1 MEKLIKNLHHI
12 DIENPYVISLMAIFF
27 AYILFLITNQIILRS
42 ITKIFR
48 STTTKFDDVLLEQ
61 KVFNKLPYL
70 IPLIFLYSLKDV
82 VPFFNLVD
90 RFIIASIA
98 LIILISLNALINAIN
113 DVYKKSS
120 FSEKFNIKSYTQV
133 VKLVINSV
141 GIIIIA
147 AFIAGKSPI
156 YFLSGLGALTA
167 VLILVFKDTI
177 LSLVSSVQISSNDL
191 FKIGDWIEAPQFG
204 ADGNVIDIALHSVK
218 IQNWDKTICVVPT
231 NQLINSSF
239 KNWKGMSESGGRRIK
254 RSIKINMKSIKFCS
268 GLMLEKFKTIYLLE
282 DYIEQKIREIRDYN
296 INQKIDDSDVING
309 RSLTNVG
316 TFRAYVEFYLKN
328 NAKIHNHM
336 TFLVRQ
342 LAPQSDGLPIEIYVF
357 SNDTNW
363 VNYEAI
369 QSDIFDHLLAIL
381 PEFELEIFQNLSGDL
396 ASEKK

>member
-1 MEKLIKNLHHI
+1 MEKLIKNLHYI
-12 DIENPYVISLMAIFF
+12 DVENPYVISLMAIFF

-48 STTTKFDDVLLEQ
+48 RTTTKFDDVLLEQ

-70 IPLIFLYSLKDV
+70 IPLIFLYSLRDV
-82 VPFFNLVD
+82 VPFFNSVD

-133 VKLVINSV
+133 VKLIINSV

-147 AFIAGKSPI
+147 AFLAGKSPI

-268 GLMLEKFKTIYLLE
+268 DLMLEKFKTIYLLE

-296 INQKIDDSDVING
+296 INQKIDESDVING

-316 TFRAYVEFYLKN
+316 TFRAYIEFYLKN
-328 NAKIHNHM
+328 NAKIHNDM

-363 VNYEAI
+363 VNYETI

-396 ASEKK
+396 ASQKN

>member
-1 MEKLIKNLHHI
+1 MEKLIKNLHYI

-48 STTTKFDDVLLEQ
+48 RTTTKFDDVLLEQ

-70 IPLIFLYSLKDV
+70 VPLIFLYSLKDV
-82 VPFFNLVD
+82 VPFFNSVD

-147 AFIAGKSPI
+147 AFLAGKSPI

-191 FKIGDWIEAPQFG
+191 FKIGDWIESPQFG

-296 INQKIDDSDVING
+296 INQKIDESDVING

-316 TFRAYVEFYLKN
+316 TFRAYIEFYLKN